1 MSREQD
7 KFAGFVSGLLVGGII
22 GGVMAM
28 LYTPFSGKKMR
39 KKISKTTD
47 NIIDDVN
54 EIVETSRDK
63 FDSLLKDGKKK
74 ATTIIDDAKKIVS
87 N

>member
-1 MSREQD
+1 MSREQE
-7 KFAGFVSGLLVGGII
+7 KFAGFVSGILVGGVI
-22 GGVMAM
+22 GGVIAM
-28 LYTPFSGKKMR
+28 LYTPISGKKMR
-39 KKISKTTD
+39 KKISRTTD

-63 FDSLLKDGKKK
+63 FDSILRDGKRK
-74 ATTIIDDAKKIVS
+74 ATTLLDDAKKMVS